1 MLAILKRELSSYF
14 TSPIG
19 YVFLAVF
26 YFFSGMFFY
35 SVLYSNSTDISYV
48 FSGMFTV
55 LLFVVPLLT
64 MRLMSEEKKQ
74 KTDQLL
80 LTSPVSLTGLVLG
93 KFLAAVCMYAI
104 ALAVTVIYSLILAG
118 FASPEWM
125 VVIGNIFGSLL
136 LGAALIAIGLFISS
150 MTENQMIAAVGSFAV
165 MMFILMMDSFVS
177 IIPSSLSF
185 ISKILTGLSFMT
197 RYNELVT
204 GILNIGTIL
213 FFISV
218 AVVFNFLTVRV
229 LEKRRWGR

>member
-104 ALAVTVIYSLILAG
+104 ALAVTVVYSLILAG

-125 VVIGNIFGSLL
+125 VVIGNIS
-136 LGAALIAIGLFISS
+136 A
-150 MTENQMIAAVGSFAV
+150 
-165 MMFILMMDSFVS
+165 
-177 IIPSSLSF
+177 
-185 ISKILTGLSFMT
+185 
-197 RYNELVT
+197 RCC
-204 GILNIGTIL
+204 
-213 FFISV
+213 
-218 AVVFNFLTVRV
+218 
-229 LEKRRWGR
+229 WGRP